1 MYINHVIK
9 HLMGRVYGVIWLS
22 WHRFHWK
29 WLLLKK
35 KMMHLYIGSKEMKYE
50 KRRKKMELDILKIFV
65 LTVHPCTVFI
75 HVLLLGVNISHI
87 HVSLLVCFQFP
98 I

>member
-1 MYINHVIK
+1 
-9 HLMGRVYGVIWLS
+9 
-22 WHRFHWK
+22 
-29 WLLLKK
+29 
-35 KMMHLYIGSKEMKYE
+35 
-50 KRRKKMELDILKIFV
+50 MELDILKIFV

-98 I
+98 SYEQTAIVVYKFNVTIFKVFLYYMLNFAGEKLHIFFFKEHFKDP